1 MPTRESTQFRMP
13 LVGSRIVVFQIS
25 APATGV
31 IRNGVISSVRT
42 TPRPRNA
49 RSNSSA
55 SNKPSSAET
64 STTTTIRMT
73 VLNATDQNWLS
84 LTTAM

>member
-1 MPTRESTQFRMP
+1 M
-13 LVGSRIVVFQIS
+13 GSRIVVFQIS

-49 RSNSSA
+49 RSSSSA
-55 SNKPSSAET
+55 SNKPSSAEI
-64 STTTTIRMT
+64 STTPTIRMT
-73 VLNATDQNWLS
+73 VLSATGQNWLS
-84 LTTAM
+84 WTTAM